1 MVTKAEYR
9 DWFDSDGRLV
19 KEARM
24 RQRLFE
30 AGVDPSCRCN
40 KKKKKKKKNNSERR
54 PIRHN
59 DKDNG

>member
-30 AGVDPSCRCN
+30 GQGRVDNEFIVDDVWSRGESCR
-40 KKKKKKKKNNSERR
+40 R
-54 PIRHN
+54 
-59 DKDNG
+59 

>member
-30 AGVDPSCRCN
+30 GQGRVDNYEFIVDDVWSRVFGGESCR
-40 KKKKKKKKNNSERR
+40 R
-54 PIRHN
+54 
-59 DKDNG
+59 

>member
-30 AGVDPSCRCN
+30 GQGRVDNEFIVDDVWSRGE
-40 KKKKKKKKNNSERR
+40 SW
-54 PIRHN
+54 
-59 DKDNG
+59 

>member
-1 MVTKAEYR
+1 MSSSSARARDVVTKAEYR

-30 AGVDPSCRCN
+30 GQGRVDNEFIVDDVWSRGESCR
-40 KKKKKKKKNNSERR
+40 R
-54 PIRHN
+54 
-59 DKDNG
+59 